1 MGKDDDEDDITSNQ
15 VDTKDKK
22 VLSNKLA
29 NVWRTMLTKIINA
42 FPTLRIAIASFTVGA
57 LMALIVVF
65 VPVYTSVDKMSEQ
78 VTLFETI
85 LSDLDRGYV
94 DPVDQNK
101 LFQTGVNAMLKSLD
115 PYTEFEGKEDAQELN
130 ESVQGRYAGIGLV
143 ISGPTKPKLEQPIQ
157 VNAVDEKK
165 GQMLPKDALEDN
177 TRLLDDDNVALDD
190 DDFDVFD
197 DELDREDIVKKR
209 LEERKA
215 NEKARERGIRV
226 VNAFEGY
233 AFDYG
238 MRAGD
243 KLVAIDGWNIP
254 ADVPVEEVR
263 NRLRGPPETS
273 VDITFERVG
282 VDGLTTLT
290 IPRRVVQISDVKLA
304 TIVGKPQD
312 GIGYIQL
319 TGFTS
324 NCGRDVRNAIFA
336 LQAAAEEASAGK
348 HSLQVGYSV
357 KCFNPVFII
366 LKCSYVLCFSLSGS
380 HFRFER

>member
-1 MGKDDDEDDITSNQ
+1 
-15 VDTKDKK
+15 
-22 VLSNKLA
+22 
-29 NVWRTMLTKIINA
+29 
-42 FPTLRIAIASFTVGA
+42 
-57 LMALIVVF
+57 MALIVVF

-94 DPVDQNK
+94 DPVDQHK
-101 LFQTGVNAMLKSLD
+101 LFETGVKAMLKSLD
-115 PYTEFEGKEDAQELN
+115 PYTEFEGKEDAQELT

-143 ISGPTKPKLEQPIQ
+143 ISGPTKPKQEQAVQ
-157 VNAVDEKK
+157 VNVNDEKK

-177 TRLLDDDNVALDD
+177 ARLLDDDNVALDD
-190 DDFDVFD
+190 DDFDIFD
-197 DELDREDIVKKR
+197 NEFDREDFVKRR
-209 LEERKA
+209 LEEKKA

-282 VDGLTTLT
+282 VDGLSTLT
-290 IPRRVVQISDVKLA
+290 IPRKVVQISDVKLA
-304 TIVGKPQD
+304 TLVGKPQD
-312 GIGYIQL
+312 GVGYIQL

-336 LQAAAEEASAGK
+336 LQAAAEEATAGK
-348 HSLQVGYSV
+348 QSLQVSHVLKSFTPTYV
-357 KCFNPVFII
+357 AYWIFLILYHHFFFIRA
-366 LKCSYVLCFSLSGS
+366 LF
-380 HFRFER
+380 

>member
-1 MGKDDDEDDITSNQ
+1 
-15 VDTKDKK
+15 
-22 VLSNKLA
+22 
-29 NVWRTMLTKIINA
+29 
-42 FPTLRIAIASFTVGA
+42 
-57 LMALIVVF
+57 MALIVVF

-101 LFQTGVNAMLKSLD
+101 LFQTGVSAMLKSLD

-143 ISGPTKPKLEQPIQ
+143 ISGPTKPKVEQPVQANI
-157 VNAVDEKK
+157 VDEKK

-177 TRLLDDDNVALDD
+177 ARLIDNDNVALDD
-190 DDFDVFD
+190 DEFDIFD
-197 DELDREDIVKKR
+197 DELDREDIVKRR
-209 LEERKA
+209 LEEKKA
-215 NEKARERGIRV
+215 IEKAKERGIRV

-254 ADVPVEEVR
+254 ADIPVEEVR

-304 TIVGKPQD
+304 TLVGKPQD

-348 HSLQVGYSV
+348 QSLQVSYA
-357 KCFNPVFII
+357 FNI
-366 LKCSYVLCFSLSGS
+366 STQNLSS
-380 HFRFER
+380 

>member
-1 MGKDDDEDDITSNQ
+1 
-15 VDTKDKK
+15 
-22 VLSNKLA
+22 
-29 NVWRTMLTKIINA
+29 
-42 FPTLRIAIASFTVGA
+42 
-57 LMALIVVF
+57 MALIVVF

-143 ISGPTKPKLEQPIQ
+143 ISGPTKPKLEQPVQ

-197 DELDREDIVKKR
+197 DELDREDIAKRR

-304 TIVGKPQD
+304 TIIGKPQD

-348 HSLQVGYSV
+348 QSLQVGYSV
-357 KCFNPVFII
+357 KCFNPEFII
-366 LKCSYVLCFSLSGS
+366 LKCSYVLCHFFLYQGLILDLRGNPGGLLTSAVDVASLLVPKGSEIVSAKGRGFPGKLQNCICAAFYDILFSDI
-380 HFRFER
+380 